1 MAGAGSGAGSG
12 ELAGKIAVVTGGSSG
27 IGKATAQLFVAE
39 GASVVIADIDDAAGE
54 ALAAE
59 LGEAA
64 IYRHVDVAQKAEV
77 EALVASA
84 VEQFGRLDIM
94 FNNAGIACAAFPDF
108 LDDTLEDFDKVVGV
122 NLLGPMVGTQAAA
135 RVMKDQPG
143 AGNSSGVILNNA
155 SIAGLLAGQA
165 MMTYRAT
172 KAALI
177 HFSKSAAIDLAR
189 HGIRVNCLVPG
200 HIRTPLSSF
209 EQGSQADN
217 VRELGQAIDEV
228 YLSNQPLKRRGVP
241 EDVAQAALFL
251 ASDRAQ
257 QITGIAMP
265 IEGGVTIGDPVN
277 HLQDIFEARSRILGQ
292 S

>member
-1 MAGAGSGAGSG
+1 MS
-12 ELAGKIAVVTGGSSG
+12 ELSGKIAIVTGGSGG
-27 IGKATAQLFVAE
+27 IGRASVELFVAE
-39 GASVVIADIDDAAGE
+39 GAQVVIADIADEAGE
-54 ALAAE
+54 ALAAQ
-59 LGEAA
+59 LGDAA
-64 IYRHVDVAQKAEV
+64 TYQHVDVANREDV
-77 EALVASA
+77 EGVIAATR
-84 VEQFGRLDIM
+84 ERHGRLDIM

-108 LDDTLEDFDKVVGV
+108 LDDTLEDFDRVAGV
-122 NLLGPMVGTQAAA
+122 NLFGPMVGTQAAA
-135 RVMKDQPG
+135 RVMKEQDG
-143 AGNSSGVILNNA
+143 AGVILNNA

-209 EQGSQADN
+209 EDGSAPDN
-217 VRELGQAIDEV
+217 VRELGQAIDEI

-241 EDVAQAALFL
+241 EDVAQAAMFL

-257 QITGIAMP
+257 QITGIALP
-265 IEGGVTIGDPVN
+265 VEGGVTTGDPVN
-277 HLQDIFEARSRILGQ
+277 HLRDIFDARTRILGD
-292 S
+292 